1 MSLPTGPI
9 PRVAFDE
16 IIEENWGDSVAQSLN
31 NLAQRTDYLEWSPTA
46 EMLATTSTT
55 TWTQWF
61 RVGGT
66 TGEITVPDWATHV
79 VIQLH
84 ISGIRA
90 TVSGNTTYLVT
101 VDVGPTRGRNMRQTN
116 SVAPGGWFSYIWN
129 DVVPCSSIEGDRG
142 VKVMMMRVGA
152 GNQWAV
158 DTDSRVFLQMTFLGA
173 IGWYPGI

>member
-1 MSLPTGPI
+1 MALPTGPI
-9 PRVAFDE
+9 PRVAYDE

-31 NLAQRTDYLEWSPTA
+31 NLTEGTDFIDWTPTA

-61 RVGGT
+61 RVGGASAD
-66 TGEITVPDWATHV
+66 ITVPDWAHHV
-79 VIQLH
+79 IINLH

-90 TVSGNTTYLVT
+90 TVSGNTTYLIT
-101 VDVGPTRGRNMRQTN
+101 VDVGPTRGRLMRQTN
-116 SVAPGGWFSYIWN
+116 SVAPGGWFSYQWN
-129 DVVPCSSIEGDRG
+129 DHIPCSSIEGDRG
-142 VKVMMMRVGA
+142 VKVMAMKVS

-173 IGWYPGI
+173 IDWYPGI